1 MEQIKLIQIID
12 NEGNILFQGTE
23 VEYHQYIMDE
33 IEMEVGITDIETGI
47 L

>member
-1 MEQIKLIQIID
+1 MEKIKTIQIVD

-23 VEYHQYIMDE
+23 IEYHQYVMCE
-33 IEMEVGITDIETGI
+33 IEMEVGITDIQTGI